1 MQDTPF
7 DPSYTLTLVFAAALL
22 AHTWLKF
29 WLASRQIR
37 HVAAHRE
44 AVPPLFAASISLAA
58 HHKAADYTIAKT
70 RFGLLD
76 LAWGVALTLGWTLL
90 SGLSTLN
97 ALLVQWM
104 GTGLFQQVALVAA
117 FTLINGLLEL
127 PFSLYMTF
135 VLEQR
140 FGFNKMTPA
149 LWLQDTVKSLV
160 LGAIIGLPLLA
171 LFLWLM
177 GATGPLW
184 WLWIWGAWMAFNLL
198 AMVIYPTWI
207 APWFNRFEPL
217 QDAELVQRVTALM
230 QRCGFHAKGLFVMDG
245 SKRSAHANAY
255 FTGFGAAKRVVF
267 YDTLL
272 KQLDPGEVD
281 AVLAHELGHF
291 KHRHVTKRIIM
302 LFGVSFFG
310 FAALGWLSGQI
321 WFYTGLG
328 VLPLL
333 DGPNDGL
340 ALLLAMMLMPMI
352 GGVLR
357 PLLAQV
363 SRRDE
368 FQADAYAIA
377 QTRGQDLAS
386 ALLKL
391 YKDNAATLTPD
402 PLFVRYYYSHPPAT
416 ERLAR
421 MSASYS

>member
-1 MQDTPF
+1 MQILAF
-7 DPSYTLTLVFAAALL
+7 DPSTTFTLAFAVALL
-22 AHTWLKF
+22 GHTWLKF

-37 HVAAHRE
+37 HVATHRPS
-44 AVPPLFAASISLAA
+44 VPPMFAASISLQA

-70 RFGLLD
+70 RFGLLE

-90 SGLSTLN
+90 SGLSALN
-97 ALLVQWM
+97 ALLLEWM
-104 GTGLFQQVALVAA
+104 GGGLLQQVALVAA

-149 LWLQDTVKSLV
+149 LWLQDTLKSLV
-160 LGAIIGLPLLA
+160 LGALIGLPLLTG
-171 LFLWLM
+171 FLWLM
-177 GATGPLW
+177 GATGGLW
-184 WLWIWGAWMAFNLL
+184 WLWVWAAWMVFNLL
-198 AMVIYPTWI
+198 AMVVYPTWI

-217 QDAELVQRVTALM
+217 QDAELAQRVTALL
-230 QRCGFHAKGLFVMDG
+230 QRCGFHAQGLFVMDG

-272 KQLDPGEVD
+272 KQLSPGEVD

-291 KHRHVTKRIIM
+291 KHRHVTKRIILM
-302 LFGVSFFG
+302 FGVSLLG
-310 FAALGWLSGQI
+310 FAALGWLSTQV
-321 WFYTGLG
+321 WFYTGMG
-328 VLPLL
+328 VMPNL
-333 DGPNDGL
+333 DSPNDGL
-340 ALLLAMMLMPMI
+340 ALLLAMMLMPMV
-352 GGVLR
+352 GSVLR

-368 FQADAYAIA
+368 FQADAYAMA
-377 QTRGQDLAS
+377 QTRGEDLAS

-391 YKDNAATLTPD
+391 YKDNASTLTPD

-421 MSASYS
+421 MSAAFG

>member
-1 MQDTPF
+1 
-7 DPSYTLTLVFAAALL
+7 
-22 AHTWLKF
+22 
-29 WLASRQIR
+29 
-37 HVAAHRE
+37 
-44 AVPPLFAASISLAA
+44 
-58 HHKAADYTIAKT
+58 
-70 RFGLLD
+70 
-76 LAWGVALTLGWTLL
+76 
-90 SGLSTLN
+90 
-97 ALLVQWM
+97 
-104 GTGLFQQVALVAA
+104 
-117 FTLINGLLEL
+117 
-127 PFSLYMTF
+127 
-135 VLEQR
+135 
-140 FGFNKMTPA
+140 
-149 LWLQDTVKSLV
+149 
-160 LGAIIGLPLLA
+160 
-171 LFLWLM
+171 
-177 GATGPLW
+177 
-184 WLWIWGAWMAFNLL
+184 
-198 AMVIYPTWI
+198 
-207 APWFNRFEPL
+207 
-217 QDAELVQRVTALM
+217 
-230 QRCGFHAKGLFVMDG
+230 MDG

-310 FAALGWLSGQI
+310 FAALGWLSSQI

-333 DGPNDGL
+333 NGPNDGL

-391 YKDNAATLTPD
+391 YQDNAATLTPD